1 MFLTHW
7 LNKLIVPVAAPARP
21 AGGFRPSVEALDDRI
36 VPHASGFLFDTA
48 APFDAPWT
56 QSGDASTGTAAPQ
69 ATTQFRVLTRGQAFA
84 GGETAVTVL
93 ALDASGRPVRDYVGT
108 VKLTSTDAAATLPA
122 AYTVTTTDRGRHTCK
137 VTLATVGS
145 GGLTAT
151 DTTTAAVTGTVSVNV
166 VAAPV
171 TTHLFVQA
179 ERDAYTGA
187 VARVVVAA
195 LDASNR
201 IVPTYT
207 GTVKLT
213 STDAGA
219 TLPAA
224 TTFAAADKGVKVLTF
239 TPSVAGSQ
247 TVTAIDTA
255 TATVVGTAA
264 VTVTAAPVATHFAVI
279 TRHGATSGSP
289 VQVYVVALDDN
300 NAIARTY
307 AGTVALTS
315 SDAAATLPANLTFAA
330 TDRGV
335 KAVSVTL
342 PTVGVQTVTATDATT
357 ATLTGNTTV
366 TVRSASSA
374 LAGVGDGGL
383 FGGFHRRGRRG

>member
-7 LNKLIVPVAAPARP
+7 LNKLIAPVAAPARP
-21 AGGFRPSVEALDDRI
+21 AGGFRPSFEALDDRI

-48 APFDAPWT
+48 APFDAPWA
-56 QSGDASTGTAAPQ
+56 QSGDASTGAATPQ
-69 ATTQFRVLTRGQAFA
+69 VATQFRVLTRGQAFA

-108 VKLTSTDAAATLPA
+108 VKLTSTDATATLPA
-122 AYTVTTTDRGRHTCK
+122 DYTFTTADRGRHTFK

-145 GGLTAT
+145 DGLTAT
-151 DTTTAAVTGTVSVNV
+151 DTTTVTGTATVAV

-187 VARVVVAA
+187 VTRVVVAA

-207 GTVKLT
+207 GTVALT

-224 TTFAAADKGVKVLTF
+224 TKFAAADRGVKVLTF
-239 TPSVAGSQ
+239 TPSVAGTQ
-247 TVTAIDTA
+247 TVTATDGG

-289 VQVYVVALDDN
+289 VQVYVVALDDSN
-300 NAIARTY
+300 NIARTY

-315 SDAAATLPANLTFAA
+315 SDAAATLPANLAFAA
-330 TDRGV
+330 ADRGV

-342 PTVGVQTVTATDATT
+342 PTVGGQTVTATDATT

-374 LAGVGDGGL
+374 LAGFGDGGL